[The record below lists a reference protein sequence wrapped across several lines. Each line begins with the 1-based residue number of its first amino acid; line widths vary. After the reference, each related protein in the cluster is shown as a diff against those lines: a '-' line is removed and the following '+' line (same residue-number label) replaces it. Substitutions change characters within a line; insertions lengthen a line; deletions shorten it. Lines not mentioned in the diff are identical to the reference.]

1 MRLKKRHNEY
11 LTRGEQAIVD
21 LLIRHERMTGPEI
34 ARALG
39 STPASI
45 KVMIYN
51 MRDKGATIRSGG
63 PGKRSPGYRLEGLA

>member
-45 KVMIYN
+45 KVMINN
-51 MRDKGATIRSGG
+51 MRGKGATIRSGG
-63 PGKRSPGYRLEGLA
+63 QGKGSPGYRLEGLI